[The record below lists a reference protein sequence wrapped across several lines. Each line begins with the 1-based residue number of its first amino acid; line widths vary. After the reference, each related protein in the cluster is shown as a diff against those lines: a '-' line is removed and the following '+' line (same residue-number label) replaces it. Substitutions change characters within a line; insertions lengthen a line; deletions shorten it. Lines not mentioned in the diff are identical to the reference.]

1 MQISGGYFFQMSP
14 NLKRRK
20 TENLNRKPLTLKA
33 GKNFVFVPRFRKQKL
48 FGYRDFQGRWER
60 LSWKMKNALYFP
72 YHDTLIWTL
81 CGGLDL
87 DFLPK
92 CSFFFF
98 IYSIIIADKMKWH
111 DDYSLH
117 LCQFPLIST
126 NINLL
131 VSGVQR
137 KFPYCWKNLQPSA
150 PALFKYN
157 FLLDTRY

>member
-1 MQISGGYFFQMSP
+1 MTLNI
-14 NLKRRK
+14 KRRK
-20 TENLNRKPLTLKA
+20 AENLNRKPLTLTA
-33 GKNFVFVPRFRKQKL
+33 RNNFVFVPWFRKQKP
-48 FGYRDFQGRWER
+48 FRYRDFQGRWER
-60 LSWKMKNALYFP
+60 LSWEMKNALYFP

-87 DFLPK
+87 DFLSK

-98 IYSIIIADKMKWH
+98 IYSIIIADKMKWY

-131 VSGVQR
+131 VSGVQNN
-137 KFPYCWKNLQPSA
+137 FTHWWTNLQPSA
-150 PALFKYN
+150 AALFKYD
-157 FLLDTRY
+157 FY

>member
-1 MQISGGYFFQMSP
+1 MSP

-20 TENLNRKPLTLKA
+20 TENLNRKPLNLTA
-33 GKNFVFVPRFRKQKL
+33 RNNFVFVLWFRKQKP
-48 FGYRDFQGRWER
+48 FRYRYFQGRWER

-72 YHDTLIWTL
+72 GHDTLIWTL

-87 DFLPK
+87 DFLSK

-98 IYSIIIADKMKWH
+98 IYSIIIADKMKWY

-117 LCQFPLIST
+117 LCQFPLVST

-131 VSGVQR
+131 VPGVQ
-137 KFPYCWKNLQPSA
+137 KNFTHWWTNLQPSA
-150 PALFKYN
+150 AALFKYD